1 MAVGVIVAAG
11 VSVLSIP
18 RQDAAPAVPL
28 PRVSSDSAG
37 AEETPPPPP
46 EAPAPQA
53 PAGEIPAAETPGGE
67 TPDGRSPADQTPAG
81 QTAAGQIPAG
91 QTAAEQSSANR
102 NGEEATPPA
111 APATTAP
118 AAEPAPEPPAFEP
131 PPPPETEPPAEIQP
145 APAVP
150 AAGSDAPAQDIAVP
164 PSAPPP
170 PEEASAVEPI
180 PFEPRP
186 AQTPEAHGPRLAIL
200 LLDDPEVPDLAERI
214 GAVSFPVSIALD
226 PRNSGDAARFAA
238 AGVELVAV
246 EREEEPTPLAG
257 ATARLR
263 LDGEGGHLLRQDGGA
278 LSLPL
283 VASASEEP
291 VSRPLDRALYRAAQ
305 SGSAVL
311 LLQPTEENLRAL
323 GAWLSHTD
331 VEVVPLST
339 LEN

>member
-1 MAVGVIVAAG
+1 M
-11 VSVLSIP
+11 
-18 RQDAAPAVPL
+18 
-28 PRVSSDSAG
+28 
-37 AEETPPPPP
+37 
-46 EAPAPQA
+46 
-53 PAGEIPAAETPGGE
+53 
-67 TPDGRSPADQTPAG
+67 
-81 QTAAGQIPAG
+81 
-91 QTAAEQSSANR
+91 
-102 NGEEATPPA
+102 
-111 APATTAP
+111 
-118 AAEPAPEPPAFEP
+118 
-131 PPPPETEPPAEIQP
+131 
-145 APAVP
+145 P
-150 AAGSDAPAQDIAVP
+150 AAGSDAPAQDMAVP
-164 PSAPPP
+164 PAAPPA

-180 PFEPRP
+180 PVEPRP

-278 LSLPL
+278 LTLPL

-323 GAWLSHTD
+323 GAWLSHSD